1 VGLCNY
7 FNSYSIDN
15 LSMLQA
21 NSICKQDPLVCNEL
35 GVLFYHKK
43 DYRQALAWLRRALDI
58 LTIDRIS
65 SSWAPTVVNLGHV
78 YRKLCRF
85 DDAVE
90 TYVKALGL
98 MPNDP
103 CTLTSLGYTHHMTGR
118 LNQAIELYHKALAF
132 KADCGFTT
140 NLLAQALKEHCDF
153 CCKNDDP
160 GLM

>member
-1 VGLCNY
+1 
-7 FNSYSIDN
+7 
-15 LSMLQA
+15 MQA

-43 DYRQALAWLRRALDI
+43 EYRQSLAWLRRALDI
-58 LTIDRIS
+58 LTIDRVS
-65 SSWAPTVVNLGHV
+65 ASWAPTIVNLGHV
-78 YRKLCRF
+78 YRKLAMF

-90 TYVKALGL
+90 TYGKALGL

-103 CTLTSLGYTHHMTGR
+103 CTLSALGFTHHMTGR
-118 LNQAIELYHKALAF
+118 LNQAIEMYHKAPAF

-140 NLLAQALKEHCDF
+140 TLLATALKEHCEF
-153 CCKNDDP
+153 CCQNDDP